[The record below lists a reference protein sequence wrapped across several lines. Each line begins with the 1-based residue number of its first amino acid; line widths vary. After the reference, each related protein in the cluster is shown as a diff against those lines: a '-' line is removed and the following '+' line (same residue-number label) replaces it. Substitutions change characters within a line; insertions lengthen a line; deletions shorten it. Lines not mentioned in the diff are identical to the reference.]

1 MSLRAG
7 ELPGNTPVVAE
18 VACQRRIKPA
28 TGCTG
33 VLRKRFD
40 SSYPSHFKQQ
50 NKSMEKS
57 ESIKEIALAL
67 SKFQAQIPKIDLDR
81 EVEVQ
86 TKTGGKYKFKYATFA
101 NILEKIRKP
110 LSENGL
116 SFSQLVNVDGSVTTI
131 LMHSSGEWLS
141 SSLTITGDKTPQGI
155 GSAIT
160 YNKRYSLTSILGIC
174 GDDDDD
180 GNGAQGNSFKFREK
194 SPVPQNKDTGQ
205 KQEKKITFTQDK
217 VNDKLLKRLHEIEAE
232 AKTKGERFSLFSFLE
247 SIYTITPDD
256 VKFVCARLGE
266 YEKQNN
272 LTPAQ

>member
-1 MSLRAG
+1 
-7 ELPGNTPVVAE
+7 
-18 VACQRRIKPA
+18 
-28 TGCTG
+28 
-33 VLRKRFD
+33 
-40 SSYPSHFKQQ
+40 
-50 NKSMEKS
+50 MEKS

-67 SKFQAQIPKIDLDR
+67 SKFQSQIPRIDLDR

-86 TKTGGKYKFKYATFA
+86 TKTGGKYKFRYATFA

-116 SFSQLVNVDGSVTTI
+116 SFSQLVTADGGVTTI

-141 SSLTITGDKTPQGI
+141 STLIITGDKTPQGI

-180 GNGAQGNSFKFREK
+180 GNGAQGNFFKFKEK
-194 SPVPQNKDTGQ
+194 SPEPQNRDTGQ
-205 KQEKKITFTQDK
+205 KQEKKITFTRDK
-217 VNDKLLKRLHEIEAE
+217 VTDRLLKRLHDIEAE
-232 AKTKGERFSLFSFLE
+232 AKAKGERFSIFSFLE
-247 SIYTITPDD
+247 SVYAITPDD
-256 VKFVCARLGE
+256 VKFVCNCLGE

-272 LTPAQ
+272 LTLVQ